1 MAGILVLASGAVA
14 LADTLFN
21 LLKGRFF
28 FNLGFVGI
36 PIGYGLLIGRAS
48 SRKWALFF
56 SRLAV
61 VVACVIVT
69 WAALD
74 WLPRG
79 GWVLGRASYGTWAEW
94 LMLAGCVYVAAVLSR
109 SGHQEWFAEEKQDT
123 EWARSIAW
131 GVTLAVMALCLL
143 MNAGMA
149 QMRESFAKA
158 RPLHVRITPYDA
170 VSGKGLNNI
179 GCRHEGLSSVGPAAG
194 TRPGTRLSSVTH
206 SSAEGMSL
214 DFYGM
219 VLEPYQISVG
229 SAGYESQVVTLDGGS
244 PSEIRVPLQPLEDAG
259 AEKKPDA
266 GGRPAGGK
274 TDGA

>member
-1 MAGILVLASGAVA
+1 MAGILILASGAVA

-61 VVACVIVT
+61 VAVCVIVT

-79 GWVLGRASYGTWAEW
+79 GWVLRRASYGTWAEW

-131 GVTLAVMALCLL
+131 GVTLAVMAPCLL

-158 RPLHVRITPYDA
+158 RPLHVRVTPYDA
-170 VSGKGLNNI
+170 VSGKGFDVIEWYCKEFTHMEPEVGMQLHSKI
-179 GCRHEGLSSVGPAAG
+179 RTAVAGGEDGKSVLLYGLVMEPVYLTLSTEGF
-194 TRPGTRLSSVTH
+194 
-206 SSAEGMSL
+206 E
-214 DFYGM
+214 
-219 VLEPYQISVG
+219 EK
-229 SAGYESQVVTLDGGS
+229 VVTLDGGS

-259 AEKKPDA
+259 AEKKPGTGD
-266 GGRPAGGK
+266 GGK
-274 TDGA
+274 E